1 MKLSIATPTFGN
13 PRYLEKCIQ
22 SVVNQSIPTMHIV
35 CGGNLSFK
43 TDIKSDYYKII
54 EETPD
59 PGMVGC
65 WNKAANLS
73 ETEYIAFLADDNM
86 LVSNYAETMVNFL
99 DNHPDCDLVFC
110 NQYHMEADDSIDQ
123 EKSKQ
128 FTQLFGRDRLEAGIV
143 DASRYES
150 ILKYNSIPM
159 EACVIRKETWLKYG
173 PFLEK
178 SKGSFDMEFLYRMLL
193 NGVKIGFVPEYLMNF
208 RWHEDAY
215 CTRERKDHI
224 IGSIWTTESLMA
236 ESDQY
241 RDFFKEKSV
250 SLKGLL
256 LRYKLKPKA
265 RIDLMLTLIKEKKG
279 LQVVVKNTIAKFLGK
294 K

>member
-1 MKLSIATPTFGN
+1 
-13 PRYLEKCIQ
+13 
-22 SVVNQSIPTMHIV
+22 
-35 CGGNLSFK
+35 
-43 TDIKSDYYKII
+43 
-54 EETPD
+54 
-59 PGMVGC
+59 
-65 WNKAANLS
+65 
-73 ETEYIAFLADDNM
+73 
-86 LVSNYAETMVNFL
+86 
-99 DNHPDCDLVFC
+99 
-110 NQYHMEADDSIDQ
+110 
-123 EKSKQ
+123 
-128 FTQLFGRDRLEAGIV
+128 
-143 DASRYES
+143 
-150 ILKYNSIPM
+150 M
-159 EACVIRKETWLKYG
+159 EACVIRKKTWLTYG

-193 NGVKIGFVPEYLMNF
+193 NGIKIGFVPEYLMNF
-208 RWHEDAY
+208 RWHDDAY

-265 RIDLMLTLIKEKKG
+265 RIDLMLTLIKEKRG